1 MIIFV
6 KNNIWYIIK
15 RKRIKKS
22 IYEYNIEIGYNVNY
36 YRPAFFLDRENLLAK
51 SVVLSEY
58 FGK

>member
-1 MIIFV
+1 MRYYKTETNQII
-6 KNNIWYIIK
+6 N
-15 RKRIKKS
+15 
-22 IYEYNIEIGYNVNY
+22 IYEYNIEIGYNINY